1 MENSPWN
8 NINVSLE
15 KDSLSP
21 CELDANIDT
30 QEIRSV
36 VKNNEVEARGLLL
49 SFSGLDK
56 DICIVF

>member
-36 VKNNEVEARGLLL
+36 VKNNEVEAR
-49 SFSGLDK
+49 